1 MEKNKNNLLEQNL
14 TYTNNE
20 HNLKICIIESK
31 LKKYKTNEI
40 CEIQIKNKLGSG
52 SYGVVFDIEN
62 NLVIK
67 IFYNSVLGRT
77 CFEEKDCIIP
87 YKNENRELSFYFK
100 LMKENPINHINNH
113 MIAPLVIGYL
123 KNDFQYSQKDNFK
136 KESYFVVL
144 PLCIPF
150 HKFYKI
156 KNNPLIDVE
165 DSLPFLNEFSKKVL
179 GASIYMENK
188 YNIINLDFKL
198 TNIMYLKDNSIFEEF
213 KNENSNDKNE
223 DENEKELINKY
234 HKNLLVLDF
243 SLIKKKDSNKLFS
256 FDEWDK
262 KNGEFT
268 YYLWPKEEDKFYLS
282 QLPSYSVGINLLE
295 LLLGKDKVTKLP
307 NNILIKDY
315 IKKIS
320 KKYKKT
326 ALFLEKCLLE
336 KITSEQSYQLIDHL
350 LID

>member
-1 MEKNKNNLLEQNL
+1 MNQN
-14 TYTNNE
+14 TNNS
-20 HNLKICIIESK
+20 LIKICIIESK
-31 LKKYKTNEI
+31 INKFKMNENYELNI
-40 CEIQIKNKLGSG
+40 LNKLGSG

-67 IFYNSVLGRT
+67 IFYNSILGRT
-77 CFEEKDCIIP
+77 CFEEKECIIP

-100 LMKENPINHINNH
+100 LMKENPMNHINNH
-113 MIAPLVIGYL
+113 VIAPLVIGYL
-123 KNDFQYSQKDNFK
+123 KNDLQYSQKDNFK
-136 KESYFVVL
+136 KDSYLVIM
-144 PLCIPF
+144 PLCVPF

-165 DSLPFLNEFSKKVL
+165 DSLPFLNEFTKKVL

-188 YNIINLDFKL
+188 FNIINLDFKL
-198 TNIMYLKDNSIFEEF
+198 TNIMYIQNNEFLNEF
-213 KNENSNDKNE
+213 KKINNDEEKEDNE
-223 DENEKELINKY
+223 DLNNKY
-234 HKNLLVLDF
+234 HKNLMVLDF
-243 SLIKKKDSNKLFS
+243 SLIKKRDPNKYFS

-268 YYLWPKEEDKFYLS
+268 YYLWPREEDKFSLS
-282 QLPSYSVGINLLE
+282 HIPSYSIGINLIE
-295 LLLGKDKVTKLP
+295 LLLGKEKVTKLP

-320 KKYKKT
+320 KKHKKT
-326 ALFLEKCLLE
+326 AQFLEKCLIE
-336 KITSEQSYQLIDHL
+336 KSTSQQSYQLIDHF

>member
-1 MEKNKNNLLEQNL
+1 MSIEENKNNQI
-14 TYTNNE
+14 
-20 HNLKICIIESK
+20 LKICIIESK
-31 LKKYKTNEI
+31 IGKYKTNQIYEI
-40 CEIQIKNKLGSG
+40 NIINKLGSG
-52 SYGVVFDIEN
+52 SYGVVFDMEN

-67 IFYNSVLGRT
+67 IFYNSILGRT
-77 CFEEKDCIIP
+77 CFEEKECIIP

-100 LMKENPINHINNH
+100 LMKENPMNHISNH
-113 MIAPLVIGYL
+113 VISPLVIGYI
-123 KNDFQYSQKDNFK
+123 KNDLQYSQKDNFK
-136 KESYFVVL
+136 KDSYFVIM

-150 HKFYKI
+150 HKYYKI

-165 DSLPFLNEFSKKVL
+165 DSLPFIREFTKKVL

-188 YNIINLDFKL
+188 FNIINLDFKL
-198 TNIMYLKDNSIFEEF
+198 TNIMYIQNNTVLDEFEKELKT
-213 KNENSNDKNE
+213 
-223 DENEKELINKY
+223 DENEDKKEELDKY
-234 HKNLLVLDF
+234 HKNLMVLDF
-243 SLIKKKDSNKLFS
+243 SLIKKKEKDKYFK
-256 FDEWDK
+256 FDDWDK

-268 YYLWPKEEDKFYLS
+268 YYLWPKEEDKFQLS
-282 QLPSYSVGINLLE
+282 HIPSYSIGINLLE

-315 IKKIS
+315 LKKIS

-336 KITSEQSYQLIDHL
+336 KSTSQQSYQLIEHL

>member
-1 MEKNKNNLLEQNL
+1 MENN
-14 TYTNNE
+14 TNSINIKQTSFKI
-20 HNLKICIIESK
+20 KICIIESK
-31 LKKYKTNEI
+31 INKFKTNENYELNI
-40 CEIQIKNKLGSG
+40 INKLGSG

-67 IFYNSVLGRT
+67 IFYNSILGRT

-100 LMKENPINHINNH
+100 LMKENPLKHINNH

-136 KESYFVVL
+136 KDSYFVIM

-156 KNNPLIDVE
+156 KNNPLIDIE
-165 DSLPFLNEFSKKVL
+165 DSLPFINEFSKKIL

-198 TNIMYLKDNSIFEEF
+198 TNIMYLKDNSILDEF
-213 KNENSNDKNE
+213 KNELNE
-223 DENEKELINKY
+223 LLLEDTEDLNKY
-234 HKNLLVLDF
+234 HKSLMVLDF
-243 SLIKKKDSNKLFS
+243 SLIKKKDSNKLFT
-256 FDEWDK
+256 FDDWDK
-262 KNGEFT
+262 KNGDFT
-268 YYLWPKEEDKFYLS
+268 YYLWPKEEDNFYLS
-282 QLPSYSVGINLLE
+282 QIPSYSIGINLIE
-295 LLLGKDKVTKLP
+295 LLLGRDKVTKLP

-320 KKYKKT
+320 KKHKKM
-326 ALFLEKCLLE
+326 ALFLEKCLIE
-336 KITSEQSYQLIDHL
+336 KITSEQSYQLIDYL

>member
-1 MEKNKNNLLEQNL
+1 MENNN
-14 TYTNNE
+14 TNVINQK
-20 HNLKICIIESK
+20 HNIKICIIESK
-31 LKKYKTNEI
+31 ISKYKMNEI
-40 CEIQIKNKLGSG
+40 YELNIISKLGSG

-67 IFYNSVLGRT
+67 IFYNSILGRT

-87 YKNENRELSFYFK
+87 YKNENRELAFYFK
-100 LMKENPINHINNH
+100 LMKENPLKHINNH

-123 KNDFQYSQKDNFK
+123 KNDFSFTQKDNFK
-136 KESYFVVL
+136 KDSYFVIM

-150 HKFYKI
+150 HKYYKI

-165 DSLPFLNEFSKKVL
+165 DSLPFINEFSKKVL

-198 TNIMYLKDNSIFEEF
+198 TNIMYLKDNTILDEF
-213 KNENSNDKNE
+213 KNNDL
-223 DENEKELINKY
+223 ENENNNENKY
-234 HKNLLVLDF
+234 HKSLMVLDF
-243 SLIKKKDSNKLFS
+243 SLIKKKDLNKLFS

-282 QLPSYSVGINLLE
+282 QIPSYSIGINLIE

-307 NNILIKDY
+307 NNILLKDY

-320 KKYKKT
+320 KKHKKT
-326 ALFLEKCLLE
+326 AMFLEKCLIE
-336 KITSEQSYQLIDHL
+336 KITSEQSYQLIDHF